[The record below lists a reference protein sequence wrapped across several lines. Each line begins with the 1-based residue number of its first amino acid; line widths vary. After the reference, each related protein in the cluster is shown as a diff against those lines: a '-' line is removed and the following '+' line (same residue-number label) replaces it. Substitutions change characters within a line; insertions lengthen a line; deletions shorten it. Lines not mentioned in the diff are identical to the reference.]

1 MSTTLT
7 TADAQHFLAAVAQ
20 QLADLRPEDRTE
32 LLEDLGLHL
41 ADLGA
46 EDDDRPLAVR
56 LGQPVDY
63 ARELR
68 AAADLPVRREAPASR
83 LAALRRRA
91 ESLSRQAPVRESWQF
106 LFQLRPGW
114 WVLRGY
120 LVVLLA
126 CLHSVDSASDFPIP
140 APLGSHAL
148 GTMLVALVVV
158 ASVLLGRRRPPRPL
172 GAVVITLNV
181 LLALSTFHVAASAPD
196 RLRVTLAPQSTPF
209 AYSPLASVNGPILNI
224 YPYTAAGDPLQ
235 GVLLYDQDGRPL
247 HTRLPLW
254 WADSCPRLLA
264 PPLALDGVPVTFSFP
279 QTYQLDPTRP
289 RTSGLA
295 SPAPCAVS
303 IPRPAVPLPVFG
315 TAPASPSPTPLATP

>member
-7 TADAQHFLAAVAQ
+7 TPDAQHDLAAVAR
-20 QLADLRPEDRTE
+20 QLADLGPADRAE
-32 LLEDLGLHL
+32 LLEDLGLHI
-41 ADLGA
+41 ADLAA

-56 LGQPVDY
+56 LGEPVDY

-83 LAALRRRA
+83 LAVLRLRA
-91 ESLSRQAPVRESWQF
+91 TYLGRQAAVREGWQF
-106 LFQLRPGW
+106 LLQLRPSW

-126 CLHSVDSASDFPIP
+126 CLHSVNSASDFPIP

-148 GTMLVALVVV
+148 GIVLVALVVV
-158 ASVLLGRRRPPRPL
+158 ASVLLGRRRLPRPL
-172 GAVVITLNV
+172 SVGVIALNV
-181 LLALSTFHVAASAPD
+181 LLGLSTFHVAASAPD
-196 RLRVTLAPQSTPF
+196 RLRVTLAPQSMPF

-224 YPYTAAGDPLQ
+224 YPYTATGAPLQ

-247 HTRLPLW
+247 HTGLPLW
-254 WADSCPRLLA
+254 WPDSCPRLLA
-264 PPLALDGVPVTFSFP
+264 APLALDGVPVTFSFP

-289 RTSGLA
+289 RTSGLV
-295 SPAPCAVS
+295 SPPPCAVS
-303 IPRPAVPLPVFG
+303 IPRPKVPFPVFG
-315 TAPASPSPTPLATP
+315 TTPGSPAPTP